1 MCRTD
6 RKLSIVYVVVPAIWI
21 RIADREPKRTVTY
34 DAQLLSST
42 SEYET
47 ASMLE
52 AYNNFQL
59 NFELKFR
66 TTTTGRGMPLI

>member
-1 MCRTD
+1 M
-6 RKLSIVYVVVPAIWI
+6 YVVVPAIWI

-47 ASMLE
+47 ASSVIFLTLE